1 MSRKIAAALAV
12 VTALSLSGCKSDDS
26 KSDSPFKGNDSD
38 RSQIIDKAVKANKDK
53 PIPSSDAKIDGEVK
67 LKIKEPSNSYNID
80 VDGKVKAEYDADSG
94 DASASFKGKVKVPGK
109 GFTND
114 KMDLQGYAHKAGS
127 VYDLY
132 GSMNGMWVK
141 TTTPSKNID
150 SALNKVR
157 NSNPSAIPSINP
169 SNYANNDY
177 ADVKVSEKGDNYVIK
192 VTPKDKVID
201 RLITSAQRSKVNID
215 KKSIKASLEL
225 EVDKKS
231 YALNS
236 LDLQVEGKTT
246 DGSASVDGSL
256 KLKIDRKA
264 NVTIKLPDA
273 AKNAQPLSGSR
284 STFSPSPVG

>member
-94 DASASFKGKVKVPGK
+94 DASASFKGKIKVPGK

-201 RLITSAQRSKVNID
+201 QLITSAQRSKVNID

-225 EVDKKS
+225 EEILCTQLIGLAGRGED
-231 YALNS
+231 Y
-236 LDLQVEGKTT
+236 
-246 DGSASVDGSL
+246 
-256 KLKIDRKA
+256 R
-264 NVTIKLPDA
+264 
-273 AKNAQPLSGSR
+273 R
-284 STFSPSPVG
+284 